1 MEIGDFRT
9 DKPNW
14 LTFWTFILLSS
25 HKIKKKGKLPSSL
38 KLVMY
43 ETVYAQIKKSLA
55 YICVFSYNV
64 RGFNLVWMDVYE

>member
-1 MEIGDFRT
+1 MIFAQINQT
-9 DKPNW
+9 D
-14 LTFWTFILLSS
+14 LHFELLFCY
-25 HKIKKKGKLPSSL
+25 HPIKLKKKGKLPYSL

-64 RGFNLVWMDVYE
+64 KGFNLV